1 MKFKTAD
8 IRRYR
13 YIFVGVRVSR
23 ISSRPFRNSVENGYG
38 SKSNELHIGANYE
51 DTGTVRSDEEH
62 RFGRDVLAARELGRR
77 GFTIRFVADRTPILF
92 LRRAIFTG
100 KITEFG
106 KFLMKSET

>member
-77 GFTIRFVADRTPILF
+77 GSTIRFVANSFSPARDIHRQNN
-92 LRRAIFTG
+92 RVR
-100 KITEFG
+100 KVSNE
-106 KFLMKSET
+106 K